1 MVPKT
6 HGPPSCPSGQMLT
19 LNGPPRERPRRQ
31 PSVPRDRRAGHVI
44 PAAALFAAGLC
55 LAAGAARA
63 EPYESPIHEWKEIR
77 SQILGRGIRLETVNT
92 TDVLAN
98 VRGGVS
104 RGTEVPGNIDLILT
118 LDAEKLLGWKGG
130 TFFVY
135 GLGNYG
141 NNPSRDVGDAQ
152 GVSNIAAPNTW
163 KLFEAWYQHNLFNE
177 KVSILAGLY
186 DVTSEFEV
194 VRDASELFVN
204 SSFGT
209 TPEFASSGRN
219 GLSTF
224 PTTAVGLRLQV
235 EPVEGWSLRAAA
247 LDGVSGDP
255 GDFKGTEVTF
265 GENDGLFFVAE
276 LSYDF
281 FDEKRAELTGRQ
293 ILAAKPRRK
302 ARRRIGRAADLEYD
316 GKYAVGVWNYTT
328 KLDDLRDVDVAGNPI
343 QRRGTYGVYGLAE
356 RSVYKERQDPTQELT
371 LFAQVGLADSRVNRF
386 SSYFGGGAVYTG
398 LIPGRGKDQIGLAV
412 GAAQNGSRFE
422 SAQRNAGRPTT
433 KSEIVLEFTYA
444 ALLIEDPDL
453 VIQPDFQYVINPG
466 TDPTLNNAWVV
477 GVRIEASL
485 EWFR

>member
-1 MVPKT
+1 MVPQT
-6 HGPPSCPSGQMLT
+6 HGTPLFLSGRMPT
-19 LNGPPRERPRRQ
+19 LSRLPRKRPKPQ
-31 PSVPRDRRAGHVI
+31 RRAPQDWRVGHVLPTVFLI
-44 PAAALFAAGLC
+44 AAGLC
-55 LAAGAARA
+55 LAVGEARA
-63 EPYESPIHEWKEIR
+63 EPYESPFQEWKELR
-77 SQILGRGIRLETVNT
+77 SQVLGKGIRFESVNT

-98 VRGGVS
+98 VRGGVV

-118 LDAEKLLGWKGG
+118 LDPGKLLGWKGG

-141 NNPSRDVGDAQ
+141 DNPSRDVGDAQ

-177 KVSILAGLY
+177 RVSILAGLY
-186 DVTSEFEV
+186 DVTSEFQV

-209 TPEFASSGRN
+209 TPEFSMSGRN

-224 PTTAVGLRLQV
+224 PTTAVGLRVQV
-235 EPVEGWSLRAAA
+235 EPVEGWAFRAAV
-247 LDGVSGDP
+247 LDGVPGDP
-255 GDFKGTEVTF
+255 GDPKGTEVTF
-265 GENDGLFFVAE
+265 REEDGLFFVAE

-281 FDEKRAELTGRQ
+281 FDERRVELTGQ
-293 ILAAKPRRK
+293 ETLAAKPRRK
-302 ARRRIGRAADLEYD
+302 VRRRIGRAADLNYD
-316 GKYAVGVWNYTT
+316 GKYAIGIWNYTT
-328 KLDDLRDVDVAGNPI
+328 KLDDLRDLDVAGNPI

-356 RSVYKERQDPTQELT
+356 RSVYREREDPTQELT

-398 LIPGRGKDQIGLAV
+398 LIPRRAKDQIGFAV

-422 SAQRNAGRPTT
+422 SIQRNAGRPAT

-444 ALLIEDPDL
+444 ALLTVDPEL

-466 TDPTLNNAWVV
+466 TDPTLNNAWVL
-477 GVRIEASL
+477 GVRIEASQ